1 MAWSSALKNHG
12 HEMYWIL
19 AKFRPKAKFKLFGIF
34 IPALCIFKLKK
45 VDILMIRDFKKEGVR
60 NFGRKVLI

>member
-12 HEMYWIL
+12 HKMYWIL
-19 AKFRPKAKFKLFGIF
+19 AKVKFKLFRIF